1 MTRAETEPM
10 PRLLLALCLYAVAAV
25 ALAGSPAAADEAATK
40 PVKPAATS
48 ATNDSD
54 GSAPAPVSPAPS
66 RAGTATRA
74 ITAPRWHSML
84 PGMIR

>member
-25 ALAGSPAAADEAATK
+25 ALAGPPAAADDVSSK
-40 PVKPAATS
+40 PAKPAATT
-48 ATNDSD
+48 ATPDND
-54 GSAPAPVSPAPS
+54 GSVAAPASPAPS
-66 RAGTATRA
+66 RAGSASRA